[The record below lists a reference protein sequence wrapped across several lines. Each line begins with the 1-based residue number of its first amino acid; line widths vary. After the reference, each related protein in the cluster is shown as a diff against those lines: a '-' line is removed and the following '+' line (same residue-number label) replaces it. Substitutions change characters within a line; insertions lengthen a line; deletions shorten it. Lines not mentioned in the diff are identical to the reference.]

1 MDLGI
6 TNIFIF
12 YLRSWLIL
20 FIVISQPSF
29 DHRLTLAIYL
39 TDSVWVNQYKRNREF
54 WSIYSP
60 KFHDTLHVSK
70 NLTKDFVLLHPFQES
85 HHSVLNPTNTPLC
98 FLRDIISFFHYKY
111 TFSTGVF
118 FLDFWFRFFFSFFL
132 IHAPAHQHVTPLAV
146 VHSVPTIPCLLSFV
160 LFFVFTPCIH
170 FTNSII
176 TIFLTPHVKST

>member
-70 NLTKDFVLLHPFQES
+70 NLTKTSYYYIRSKSLITPYSTQRTPPGVSSETSFLSFIIS
-85 HHSVLNPTNTPLC
+85 IHSVQVFFFWTS
-98 FLRDIISFFHYKY
+98 DSGSFFHF
-111 TFSTGVF
+111 FSSMHQRTNT
-118 FLDFWFRFFFSFFL
+118 LRLWPLSTASLPSPACCLLFFFSCS
-132 IHAPAHQHVTPLAV
+132 HLAYTSQIV
-146 VHSVPTIPCLLSFV
+146 LLRYSWR
-160 LFFVFTPCIH
+160 
-170 FTNSII
+170 
-176 TIFLTPHVKST
+176 LT